1 MDLKTNPLFKLIES
15 CIGWYHA
22 EFCTNRWNGWI
33 LGAFLH
39 SERIGNISIATI
51 RLHCS
56 ALSVSLELK
65 AEA

>member
-33 LGAFLH
+33 LGAFCF
-39 SERIGNISIATI
+39 STF
-51 RLHCS
+51 
-56 ALSVSLELK
+56 
-65 AEA
+65 